1 MISLECALE
10 PEVLGFVEK
19 AIILCEVL
27 YKFIS
32 KKIKP
37 YEGSHKI

>member
-1 MISLECALE
+1 MILLECALE
-10 PEVLGFVEK
+10 SEVLGSVEK
-19 AIILCEVL
+19 AILREVF